1 MHEMF
6 NLTRQPKE
14 KKTTPASR
22 EPAWFLIHVMM
33 LCRCKI
39 AAKTVVSDSSAQ
51 LHLKERNTGIPG
63 TIGAAGHLKEG
74 AETHG

>member
-1 MHEMF
+1 
-6 NLTRQPKE
+6 
-14 KKTTPASR
+14 
-22 EPAWFLIHVMM
+22 MM